1 MEKQEFKYRP
11 VEGLF
16 FLINNLSTL
25 INEYEKQIK
34 SLNRKQLL
42 SIMHLPE
49 DFEKLKEQGEFK
61 DDIEDVEKQALNLI
75 EIAIDKDK
83 YKGIVGNY

>member
-1 MEKQEFKYRP
+1 ME
-11 VEGLF
+11 
-16 FLINNLSTL
+16 
-25 INEYEKQIK
+25 
-34 SLNRKQLL
+34 LNGELK
-42 SIMHLPE
+42 E

-83 YKGIVGNY
+83 YKGIVGNYQLNFNISEILILNFNTKY

>member
-1 MEKQEFKYRP
+1 MLNNYIYSVKEIME
-11 VEGLF
+11 
-16 FLINNLSTL
+16 
-25 INEYEKQIK
+25 
-34 SLNRKQLL
+34 LNGELK
-42 SIMHLPE
+42 E

>member
-1 MEKQEFKYRP
+1 ME
-11 VEGLF
+11 
-16 FLINNLSTL
+16 
-25 INEYEKQIK
+25 
-34 SLNRKQLL
+34 LNGELK
-42 SIMHLPE
+42 E